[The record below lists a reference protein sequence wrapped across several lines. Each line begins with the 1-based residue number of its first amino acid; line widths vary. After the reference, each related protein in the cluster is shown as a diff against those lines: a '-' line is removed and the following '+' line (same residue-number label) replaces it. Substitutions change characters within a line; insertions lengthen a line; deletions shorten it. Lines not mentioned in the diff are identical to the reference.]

1 MKKFLIINLLLLL
14 SCGKENNSD
23 NPDNFFLNQSQKIW
37 SYTEINSSGSETRY
51 ISFLNG
57 TMHYILFSDGKQ
69 YCYKKFLGKIN
80 NISHPIDG
88 FQCNISNQIVSNK
101 LNELQIETTV
111 TDTEGV
117 FKYNYIVTLLVNGDN
132 LSYFN
137 QEDDA
142 KYIGFVAKVY
152 NGDLSL
158 DFNDCEVDY
167 IL

>member
-1 MKKFLIINLLLLL
+1 MRKLLFINLLFFL
-14 SCGKENNSD
+14 SCSKENNSVND
-23 NPDNFFLNQSQKIW
+23 DNFFLNQSQKIW
-37 SYTEINSSGSETRY
+37 SYTEITSLGTETRY

-57 TMHYILFSDGKQ
+57 TMNYILLSDGQQ
-69 YCYKKFLGKIN
+69 YCYQKFLGEIN

-88 FQCNISNQIVSNK
+88 FQCNISNQIISNK
-101 LNELQIETTV
+101 SNELQIETVV

-117 FKYNYIVTLLVNGDN
+117 FKYKYVVTLLVSGEN

-137 QEDDA
+137 SEENA
-142 KYIGFVAKVY
+142 KYIGFVARLY
-152 NGDLSL
+152 SGDLSL

>member
-1 MKKFLIINLLLLL
+1 MRKFISINLLLLL
-14 SCGKENNSD
+14 CCSKENNSV
-23 NPDNFFLNQSQKIW
+23 NADNFFLNQSQKIW
-37 SYTEINSSGSETRY
+37 SYTEINSLGTETRY

-57 TMHYILFSDGKQ
+57 AMHYILLSDGKK

-88 FQCNISNQIVSNK
+88 FQCNISNQIISNK
-101 LNELQIETTV
+101 SNELQIETTV

-117 FKYNYIVTLLVNGDN
+117 FKYKYVVTVLVNGEN

-137 QEDDA
+137 SEENA
-142 KYIGFVAKVY
+142 KYIGFVARL
-152 NGDLSL
+152 NSGDLTL

>member
-1 MKKFLIINLLLLL
+1 MRKFLFINLLFFL
-14 SCGKENNSD
+14 SCSKENNSVND
-23 NPDNFFLNQSQKIW
+23 DFFLNQNQKIW
-37 SYTEINSSGSETRY
+37 SYTEITSLGSETRY

-57 TMHYILFSDGKQ
+57 TMNYVLLSDGQQ
-69 YCYKKFLGKIN
+69 YCYQKFLGEIN

-88 FQCNISNQIVSNK
+88 FQCNISNQIISNK
-101 LNELQIETTV
+101 SNELQIQTVV

-117 FKYNYIVTLLVNGDN
+117 FKYRYVVTLLVNDEN

-137 QEDDA
+137 SEENA
-142 KYIGFVAKVY
+142 KYIGFIARLY
-152 NGDLSL
+152 SGDLSI

>member
-1 MKKFLIINLLLLL
+1 MRKLLFINLLFFL
-14 SCGKENNSD
+14 SCSKENNSVND
-23 NPDNFFLNQSQKIW
+23 DNFFLNQSQKIW
-37 SYTEINSSGSETRY
+37 SYTEITSSGTETRY

-57 TMHYILFSDGKQ
+57 TMSYILLSDGQQ
-69 YCYKKFLGKIN
+69 YCYQKFLGEIN

-88 FQCNISNQIVSNK
+88 FQCNVSNQIISNK
-101 LNELQIETTV
+101 SNELQIETVV

-117 FKYNYIVTLLVNGDN
+117 FKYRYVVTLLVNDEN

-137 QEDDA
+137 SEENA
-142 KYIGFVAKVY
+142 KYIGFIARLY
-152 NGDLSL
+152 GGDLSL

>member
-1 MKKFLIINLLLLL
+1 MEVITLL
-14 SCGKENNSD
+14 
-23 NPDNFFLNQSQKIW
+23 
-37 SYTEINSSGSETRY
+37 
-51 ISFLNG
+51 
-57 TMHYILFSDGKQ
+57 
-69 YCYKKFLGKIN
+69 KIN
-80 NISHPIDG
+80 ELYNIKD
-88 FQCNISNQIVSNK
+88 NITQIGGLVNDPKLKEIQLMHDEISNK